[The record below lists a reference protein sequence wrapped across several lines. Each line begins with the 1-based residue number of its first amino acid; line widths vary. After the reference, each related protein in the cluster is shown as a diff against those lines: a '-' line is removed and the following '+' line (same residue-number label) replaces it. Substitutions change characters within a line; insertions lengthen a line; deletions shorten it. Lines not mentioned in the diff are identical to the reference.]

1 MRFLNT
7 LKNDIHFQVNY
18 GFYFLYAF
26 FSLVYIAVLLI
37 IPSDYKSITASLIIL
52 TDPAMLGIFFMGGSW
67 LLEEGEGLHSFWS
80 ISPLRTMEYIMAKSI
95 SLAILSSVSAVL
107 IALLSMRCIIHP
119 LLLFFSVLS
128 GAVVFNFIGL
138 MTASYARS
146 VNQYMIIAALPAVVL
161 SIPPV
166 LTAFGITH
174 PLLEIFPGTAL
185 WHMIAVSMGM
195 SQNST
200 SRTWMVLIFWFG
212 ILLFFANRR
221 IGTALQWEGRENS

>member
-7 LKNDIHFQVNY
+7 LINDIHFQITY

-26 FSLVYIAVLLI
+26 FSVIYIAVLWI
-37 IPSDYKSITASLIIL
+37 VPPDYKPLAASLIIL
-52 TDPAMLGIFFMGGSW
+52 TDPAMLGIFFIGGIW
-67 LLEEGEGLHSFWS
+67 LLEKGEGLHSFWS
-80 ISPLRTMEYIMAKSI
+80 ISPLRTMEYIMAKSV
-95 SLAILSSVSAVL
+95 SLGFLSAVSAVL
-107 IALLSMRCIIHP
+107 IALLSMRCTTHP
-119 LLLFFSVLS
+119 LLLLSSVFL

-138 MTASYARS
+138 MAASYARS

-185 WHMIAVSMGM
+185 WHMISVSMGI
-195 SQNST
+195 SQNNT

-212 ILLFFANRR
+212 ILLFFANRT
-221 IGTALQWEGRENS
+221 IGTALQSEGRENS

>member
-7 LKNDIHFQVNY
+7 LINDIHFQITY

-26 FSLVYIAVLLI
+26 FSVIYIAVLWI
-37 IPSDYKSITASLIIL
+37 VPPDYKPLAASLIIL
-52 TDPAMLGIFFMGGSW
+52 TDPAMLGIFFIGGIW
-67 LLEEGEGLHSFWS
+67 LLEKGEGLHSFWC
-80 ISPLRTMEYIMAKSI
+80 ISPLRTMEYIMAKSV
-95 SLAILSSVSAVL
+95 SLGILSAVSAVL
-107 IALLSMRCIIHP
+107 IALLSMRCTTHP
-119 LLLFFSVLS
+119 LLLLFSVFL

-138 MTASYARS
+138 MAASYARS

-185 WHMIAVSMGM
+185 WHMIAASMGM